1 MNSLATL
8 RVLVEMAIRDLG
20 AHWVKSLIV
29 GSLLAFG
36 TFLVV
41 TGGALLDSISTS
53 MEESITSSLA
63 GHLQVYSADA
73 EDSLELFG
81 GTGMGS
87 ADLGEIDEW
96 GPVRDTILGIE
107 HVEHAVPMGITQAV
121 VFGRS
126 EIDRVLEA
134 LGEAVDEGDV
144 GRQQALLGHVRT
156 IAATLREEVESR
168 SITSSDP
175 ERAAEDLAAI
185 EEVMSADFDARLA
198 EDPGEALIFL
208 DTRIAPLAQDG
219 QLYYLRCIGTDLD
232 EFSEVFDRF
241 RIVDGQMIPEGRR
254 GLLLSK
260 RFYEIWG
267 KMTIARNLDAF
278 EDRIEE
284 GKRIAGDATF
294 ENLVKA
300 NAAQYQRILFQLEPG
315 EVGPLMTTL
324 KGVMGTAAPDS
335 EAPEEILEAFL
346 LVDDDTFAARYA
358 AFYEHIAP
366 LITIYELPVGG
377 VITLRGFTKSGYMR
391 ALNVRIWG
399 TYEFSGLEK
408 SDLAGASN
416 LVDLVTFRDLY
427 GKMSAA
433 QQAELED
440 IRVEAGIADVSR
452 DDAEAALF
460 GEGGL
465 FGSQERTV
473 EEPEEE
479 ELVEEEELDE
489 AVSLSLID
497 DRVYSKA
504 EMVEGMVLNA
514 AVILDDPVHMPAVT
528 AEIESLAES
537 EGLGL
542 QVVDWQTAAGIVGQL
557 TYVLRGVLLVAI
569 FVIFLVTLVI
579 INNTMVMAT
588 MDRTTEIGTM
598 RAIGAQRRFVIVL
611 FLLETVILGLI
622 SGAIGGGLAIAFVGW
637 LGHVGVPAVQ
647 DILVLLFA
655 GPRLYP
661 TLSLGNLLT
670 GVVVVTAIS
679 LLSTLYPSVLAAR
692 VPPVVA
698 MRGKE

>member
-1 MNSLATL
+1 MNTLATL
-8 RVLVEMAIRDLG
+8 RVLVEMAVRDLG

-41 TGGALLDSISTS
+41 TGGALLDSISSS
-53 MEESITSSLA
+53 MEQSITSSLA
-63 GHLQVYSADA
+63 GHLQVYSAEA

-96 GPVRDTILGIE
+96 GPVRDTIQGVD

-144 GRQQALLGHVRT
+144 ERQQALLGHVRT
-156 IAATLREEVESR
+156 IASTLREEVENR
-168 SITSSDP
+168 RLTSADP
-175 ERAAEDLAAI
+175 EGVASDLAAVD
-185 EEVMSADFDARLA
+185 EVLSAEFDARLA
-198 EDPGEALIFL
+198 ADPGETLIFL
-208 DTRIAPLAQDG
+208 DTRLAPLAQDG
-219 QLYYLRCIGTDLD
+219 SLYYLRCIGTDLD
-232 EFSEVFDRF
+232 QFSEVFDRF
-241 RIVDGQMIPEGRR
+241 RIVKGEMIPEGRR
-254 GLLLSK
+254 GILLSE
-260 RFYEIWG
+260 RFYEVWG
-267 KMTIARNLDAF
+267 KMTVARNLDAF
-278 EDRIEE
+278 KDRIDE
-284 GKRIAGDATF
+284 GKRIEGNATF
-294 ENLVKA
+294 ENQVKA
-300 NAAQYQRILFQLEPG
+300 NAAQYQRVLFQLEPG
-315 EVGPLMTTL
+315 EVGPLMATL
-324 KGVMGTAAPDS
+324 KGVMGPAAPDS
-335 EAPEEILEAFL
+335 EAPEEILESFL
-346 LVDDDTFAARYA
+346 TVDDATFAERYE

-377 VITLRGFTKSGYMR
+377 VVTLRGFTKSGYMR
-391 ALNVRIWG
+391 ALNVRVWG

-408 SDLAGASN
+408 SDVAGASN

-440 IRVEAGIADVSR
+440 IRIEAGIADVSR
-452 DDAEAALF
+452 EDAEAALF

-465 FGSQERTV
+465 FAAQERTV
-473 EEPEEE
+473 EEPEEAE
-479 ELVEEEELDE
+479 VVEEAALEEVVE
-489 AVSLSLID
+489 TSLID
-497 DRVYSKA
+497 DRVYSRD

-514 AVILDDPVHMPAVT
+514 AIVLDDPVHIPAVK
-528 AEIESLAES
+528 AELEAVFEAE
-537 EGLGL
+537 ELGL

-557 TYVLRGVLLVAI
+557 TLVLRGVLLVAI

-611 FLLETVILGLI
+611 FLLETAILGLI
-622 SGAIGGGLAIAFVGW
+622 AGVLGGGVAILFVSW

-661 TLSLGNLLT
+661 SLSIGNVVS

-679 LLSTLYPSVLAAR
+679 LLSTLYPSLLAAR